1 MSNVDNNVET
11 SNAHNGQND
20 PVVEMK
26 IKVFVNNG
34 EVQVTSD
41 VTVNKTK
48 PANPALARRTNR
60 NVPRVTTPPVVDLT
74 VEEPPHQLIRNI
86 VRETVSLVGP
96 HVALDQSCPSGG
108 RVWTFILAAF
118 SLYNNGRTTST
129 DPFEETPTVV
139 DLTLQE
145 EEDVGVGSEEDD
157 PKEDDVQEEDIVPE
171 EDILVRDVTEEEWE
185 ESGFDRG

>member
-1 MSNVDNNVET
+1 MSNN
-11 SNAHNGQND
+11 SIGKSD
-20 PVVEMK
+20 PVVEIK
-26 IKVFVNNG
+26 IKVFANNG
-34 EVQVTSD
+34 EVHVTSD
-41 VTVNKTK
+41 VNKTN

-74 VEEPPHQLIRNI
+74 VEEPPHQLIRN
-86 VRETVSLVGP
+86 S
-96 HVALDQSCPSGG
+96 
-108 RVWTFILAAF
+108 
-118 SLYNNGRTTST
+118 RTART

-157 PKEDDVQEEDIVPE
+157 PKEDDVQEEDIVPD

-185 ESGFDRG
+185 ESGFDRD